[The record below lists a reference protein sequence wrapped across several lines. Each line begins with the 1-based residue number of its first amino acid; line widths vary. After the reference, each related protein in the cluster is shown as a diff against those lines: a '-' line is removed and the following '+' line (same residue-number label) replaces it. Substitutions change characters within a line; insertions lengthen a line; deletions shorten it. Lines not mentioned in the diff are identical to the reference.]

1 MRADTVGRVVLVAAS
16 AVVCALMLRRR
27 RSSSRCGGA
36 LLTLPCSMCRAS
48 LPHSAFNARQVRRG
62 DHQRKCRRCIETF
75 DPSAPR
81 PHASK
86 PTRPPPPNSTA
97 AAEDAACFDS
107 TTDPLRLARKAETVL
122 RARLDRFVLVL
133 DHCCDDLNHV
143 AVLRSCEAL
152 GVMRVWLVDEQTA
165 AYAHD
170 GEGGSGAQQA
180 GPRSRRRLAE
190 RAKQRG
196 FAQEKLLG
204 LRRAQLY
211 CTWLDV
217 RTFGDVDSCVRALRA
232 DGRQIWATD
241 LSQQAVPL
249 TSEVSALRAELPLRL
264 AIVLGAE
271 GLGVSPSFLRAADR
285 RVFLPMYGMSESF
298 NVSVAAALVM
308 QRLCDACAADR
319 GRLPAAEL
327 DETRRRWY
335 RALAR
340 NEEQRRAFDAL
351 ADAGGAAPFVDTRRP
366 QAFRD
371 ESRLRLATGA

>member
-1 MRADTVGRVVLVAAS
+1 M
-16 AVVCALMLRRR
+16 
-27 RSSSRCGGA
+27 
-36 LLTLPCSMCRAS
+36 
-48 LPHSAFNARQVRRG
+48 
-62 DHQRKCRRCIETF
+62 
-75 DPSAPR
+75 
-81 PHASK
+81 
-86 PTRPPPPNSTA
+86 
-97 AAEDAACFDS
+97 
-107 TTDPLRLARKAETVL
+107 L

-340 NEEQRRAFDAL
+340 NEEQRRAFDTQAAEHAATMDRERNERRESVVAHLEKEERFKSYMSHQLLPGPTYSPSLRPLSHHSPGPCL
-351 ADAGGAAPFVDTRRP
+351 AGT
-366 QAFRD
+366 
-371 ESRLRLATGA
+371 